1 MKRVILLL
9 ALIGVLCHSVAQAQL
24 KNSQVKYV
32 VLITID
38 GLRLEMI
45 TEKEMPSPVLKE
57 LVGTGTLVERVI
69 SVAPAMT

>member
-45 TEKEMPSPVLKE
+45 T
-57 LVGTGTLVERVI
+57 
-69 SVAPAMT
+69 